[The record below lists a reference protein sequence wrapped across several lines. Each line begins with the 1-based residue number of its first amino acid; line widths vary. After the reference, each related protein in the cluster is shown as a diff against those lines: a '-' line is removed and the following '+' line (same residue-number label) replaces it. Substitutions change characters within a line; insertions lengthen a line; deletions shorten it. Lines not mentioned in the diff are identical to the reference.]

1 MYWLVPILRGKYSV
15 KNQNHSVFAFDHW
28 LCMIIVLKMKYLI
41 ALAQAANLGQ
51 SCSQLVLDLAPA
63 AAWRDLQTGIL
74 QSAQRGNGKGAMH
87 FEEMHLEKKLI
98 FSRVYFKQRII

>member
-1 MYWLVPILRGKYSV
+1 
-15 KNQNHSVFAFDHW
+15 
-28 LCMIIVLKMKYLI
+28 MIIVLKLKYLI

-51 SCSQLVLDLAPA
+51 SCSQLVLDPAP